1 MMPQNHDVEIS
12 PRSGE
17 MFPMPRRTFPRLIE
31 PSLLAA
37 LADTP
42 VTLLVGAR
50 QSGKSTLVQQ
60 IAHKAHPATYRTL
73 DDADTLA
80 AAQRDPTA
88 FVAAG
93 DARPL
98 VIDEIQRAPELL
110 LAIKASVD
118 RDRRPGRFIL
128 TGSANV
134 LTLPRAAESLAGRVE
149 VQTLWPLAQAEIAGR
164 SQTDVITRLFGEE
177 DLPDAPA
184 VDRGDVIE
192 QVLRGGL
199 PPAVDRTDPV
209 RRAAWFGSYLTTVTQ
224 RDVRDLA
231 NVTHA
236 VELPRLLH
244 ALSLRMTQPLN
255 KNGLASTL
263 GMAYSTLDRYLALL
277 ELLFVVHRVPA
288 WHGKHG
294 KRLVRSPKLLVSDS
308 GLAGDL
314 LGADGATLERGTVDL
329 GALVEAFAGMELVRL
344 AAVDPVRAT
353 VHHYRTHARAEVDYL
368 LEAPD
373 RRVVGIEV
381 KAGATVGADDF
392 RHLAGL
398 RDALG
403 ERFTRGIVL
412 HLGERTL
419 PFGDRLAAWPI
430 SALWSDL

>member
-1 MMPQNHDVEIS
+1 MVTPA
-12 PRSGE
+12 
-17 MFPMPRRTFPRLIE
+17 
-31 PSLLAA
+31 LLAA

-60 IAHKAHPATYRTL
+60 IAEGVHPATYRTL

-80 AAQRDPTA
+80 AARSDPTA
-88 FVAAG
+88 FVAAA
-93 DARPL
+93 DVRPL

-134 LTLPRAAESLAGRVE
+134 LTLPRVAETLAGRIE
-149 VQTLWPLAQAEIAGR
+149 VQTLWPLAQTEICGR
-164 SQTDVITRLFGEE
+164 ARANAISDLFADE
-177 DLPDAPA
+177 DLPELPPETRTRTLSRI
-184 VDRGDVIE
+184 VC
-192 QVLRGGL
+192 GGL
-199 PPAVDRTDPV
+199 PPALERPDVE
-209 RRAAWFGSYLTTVTQ
+209 RRAAWFASYLTTVTQ

-236 VELPRLLH
+236 LELPRLLH
-244 ALSLRMTQPLN
+244 ALALRMTQPLN
-255 KNGLASTL
+255 KNGLAGTL

-277 ELLFVVHRVPA
+277 ELLYIVHRIPA
-288 WHGKHG
+288 WHGNLG
-294 KRLVRSPKLLVSDS
+294 KRLVRSPKLLIADS
-308 GLAGDL
+308 GFAAHL
-314 LGADGATLERGTVDL
+314 LGAPVAIPERGDGGV

-344 AAVDPVRAT
+344 AGVDPLRAT
-353 VHHYRTHARAEVDYL
+353 VHHYRTHTRAEVDYL
-368 LEAPD
+368 LETPD
-373 RRVVGIEV
+373 RRVVGVEV
-381 KAGATVGADDF
+381 KAGSTVGADDF

-403 ERFTRGIVL
+403 ERFVRGVVL
-412 HLGERTL
+412 HLGERAL

-430 SALWSDL
+430 SALWADR